1 MEESDSLKPIDKEEL
16 GKRLSPLFAD
26 RSLRLVIL
34 FGSHAKGKV
43 HPKSDIDIAFL
54 FDAPA
59 DILNLTNTVNRLLQK
74 DDVDVV
80 DLYRAS
86 PLLRYAVVRNGTVLY
101 EREPGLFIR
110 FFSLSYRMYVD
121 TKKLRDARD
130 RRIEQFLKSRG
141 SA

>member
-1 MEESDSLKPIDKEEL
+1 MLSDVSTQRSWANDF
-16 GKRLSPLFAD
+16 S
-26 RSLRLVIL
+26 RSLRTRRFVWRSSSALVQ
-34 FGSHAKGKV
+34 KGKV
-43 HPKSDIDIAFL
+43 RSKSDIDIAFL

-59 DILNLTNTVNRLLQK
+59 NILNLANTVNRLLQS
-74 DDVDVV
+74 DNADVV

-110 FFSLSYRMYVD
+110 LFSLSYRMYGD
-121 TKKLRDARD
+121 TKKLRGARD
-130 RRIEQFLKSRG
+130 RRIEQFLNPRG